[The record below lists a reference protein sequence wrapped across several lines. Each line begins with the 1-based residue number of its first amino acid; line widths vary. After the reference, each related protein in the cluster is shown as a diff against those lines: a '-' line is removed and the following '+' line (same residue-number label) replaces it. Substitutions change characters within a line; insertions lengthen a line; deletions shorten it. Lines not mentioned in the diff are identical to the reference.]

1 MALSDHKITDAA
13 IAEKGVV
20 AAPDQLSGSA
30 RTNKMLFDRLIREA
44 VKADYNG
51 LIDALMAA
59 TGAGEIGAAV
69 DGLSGATI
77 QAILNSV
84 KTELDSKISSA
95 VTEAALTLKSD
106 KAVTN
111 KHIKSVELDEATG
124 TFTFT
129 RENGTKIVID
139 TALEK
144 VAVNFTYDEDSQ
156 SLLLTLAD
164 GSTETV
170 SLAAFVT
177 TTEFDDSSTIE
188 WSVSGSKVKAAVK
201 DGSITDTMLSSALK
215 AMLLG
220 YVNRAA
226 TSATNAASSERNAAS
241 SAATANSAKY
251 SAESAAKDAARSQS
265 AVKWSENNA
274 KLSETKASTYASSAA
289 ESIKHAPR
297 INTDGKWELW
307 SAMKNAYVATEYTAI
322 GTNGTTPTIGANG
335 NWYLGETDTGLPSR
349 GEQGPGAEVYYID
362 LEGSYPNYTCPVE
375 MAGIKAA
382 YEAGKVLEC
391 RCAMGVYTATLPLF
405 VPMPSANTWIFSGSG
420 ALTAMNFPAQSL
432 TIAIVNG
439 AVQASN
445 TRLVTKDD
453 IASPSQLGVV
463 KPAAKKTD
471 AMTRSIGV
479 DDSGRLYT
487 EPAAWYVNITG
498 TLDEPIGDKTPAEIY
513 QAYTEGYAVYVVV
526 QMTNLYSG
534 MPFTL
539 PLVAIVPAS
548 GSYLVCFSTLAE
560 PHRDEAGIIEITV
573 TWNQRWYLFT
583 SKIASTDDIP
593 TTLKNPHA
601 LTITCGSN
609 SVNYDGSEAKTI
621 DIPAGVGDDTPD
633 YVLTAADALAKK
645 VVNHIGADNIVFA
658 VMADAHLGY
667 YTDTGNAAG
676 KQAGQALKRLN
687 ERCALDFVA
696 HVGDYTTGAYN
707 TTVESAMRDMA
718 DYQLLIGSKFPGR
731 QAWCVG
737 NHDDAPYQAT
747 ANRMSQTQVYAAIS
761 RKNLASNGYVPGN
774 TAYGYMDF
782 PALRL
787 RLIYL
792 DTHDRRSWGSAQVG
806 AGANCD
812 FLNVE
817 NISAAQLQWL
827 ADHALDFSGVDDPSK
842 WSILVF
848 SHAVLSTSGT
858 YTDPSGTAHPCNTAN
873 AATLLKAYATK
884 KSGSITHGGVTVN
897 YNFTTVTPAGIIG
910 CIHGHEHRYAN
921 EIVGGAFLS
930 ICCPNI
936 LNGRERVSAD
946 GNTYTKTAGTANGT
960 SFCVFSVN
968 RADKKIYVDHYGPG
982 IDREFNYTVIDPS
995 APSYTNLLPSA
1006 TDADGSI
1013 YNGVGW
1019 EKGYRLGSDGAPSAQ
1034 NDSYLTGF
1042 IPVKFGDVV
1051 HLKNVKW
1058 QNGVTTGLNSGN
1070 QRVSFYSADKVHLG
1084 QSNAVGLGGMLSG
1097 VKDDN
1102 NIWTQFTVRS
1112 WSGVD
1117 VGSAA
1122 YFRLN
1127 CAEISGDSII
1137 TVNEEIT

>member
-44 VKADYNG
+44 VKADHNG

-215 AMLLG
+215 TMLLG

-241 SAATANSAKY
+241 YAATANGAKY
-251 SAESAAKDAARSQS
+251 SAESAATDAARSRS
-265 AVKWSENNA
+265 AARQSENNA
-274 KLSETKASTYASSAA
+274 RSSETKASTYASSAA

-307 SAMKNAYVATEYTAI
+307 SATKNAYVATEYTAI
-322 GTNGTTPTIGANG
+322 GKDGAAGTDGITPTIGANG
-335 NWYLGETDTGLPSR
+335 NWYIGDDDTGKPSR

-362 LEGSYPNYTCPVE
+362 LEGSYPNYICPVA
-375 MAGIKAA
+375 MADIKAA
-382 YEAGKVLEC
+382 YEAGNVLTC
-391 RCAMGVYTATLPLF
+391 RCARGQYTATLPLF

-420 ALTAMNFPAQSL
+420 ALAAMNFPAQSL

-445 TRLVTKDD
+445 T
-453 IASPSQLGVV
+453 QL
-463 KPAAKKTD
+463 A
-471 AMTRSIGV
+471 
-479 DDSGRLYT
+479 T
-487 EPAAWYVNITG
+487 E
-498 TLDEPIGDKTPAEIY
+498 
-513 QAYTEGYAVYVVV
+513 
-526 QMTNLYSG
+526 
-534 MPFTL
+534 
-539 PLVAIVPAS
+539 
-548 GSYLVCFSTLAE
+548 
-560 PHRDEAGIIEITV
+560 
-573 TWNQRWYLFT
+573 
-583 SKIASTDDIP
+583 DDIP
-593 TTLKNPHA
+593 DIPSALPNPNA
-601 LTITCGSN
+601 LTITIGSN

-621 DIPAGVGDDTPD
+621 DIPAGVSDDTPD

-645 VVNHIGADNIVFA
+645 VVNHIGADNVVFA

-761 RKNLASNGYVPGN
+761 RKNLASNGYVPGDA
-774 TAYGYMDF
+774 AYGYMDF
-782 PALRL
+782 PGLRL

-806 AGANCD
+806 AGENCA

-827 ADHALDFSGVDDPSK
+827 ADHALNFSGVDDPSK

-858 YTDPSGTAHPCNTAN
+858 YTDPGGTVHPCNTAN

-897 YNFTTVTPAGIIG
+897 YNFTAVTPAGIIG

-921 EIVGGAFLS
+921 ETVGGAFLS

-936 LNGRERVSAD
+936 MNGRERVSAD

-960 SFCVFSVN
+960 SFCVFSIN
-968 RADKKIYVDHYGPG
+968 RADKKIYVDNYGPG
-982 IDREFNYTVIDPS
+982 VDRVFDYTVIDPS

-1006 TDADGSI
+1006 IDTDGSI

-1019 EKGYRLGSDGAPSAQ
+1019 EKGYRLGSDGAPSGQ

-1070 QRVSFYSADKVHLG
+1070 QRISFYSADKAHLA
-1084 QSNAVGLGGMLSG
+1084 QTNAIGLGGTLSG
-1097 VKDDN
+1097 VKDEN
-1102 NIWTQFTVRS
+1102 GIWTQFTVKN

-1117 VGSAA
+1117 LGNAA

>member
-44 VKADYNG
+44 VKAHYNG

-188 WSVSGSKVKAAVK
+188 WSVSGRKVKAAVK

-215 AMLLG
+215 TMLLG

-241 SAATANSAKY
+241 YAATANGAKY
-251 SAESAAKDAARSQS
+251 SAESAATDAARSRS
-265 AVKWSENNA
+265 AARQSENNA
-274 KLSETKASTYASSAA
+274 RSSETKASTYASSAA

-307 SAMKNAYVATEYTAI
+307 SATKNAYVATEYTAI
-322 GTNGTTPTIGANG
+322 GKDGAAGTDGITPTIGANG

-362 LEGSYPNYTCPVE
+362 LEGDYPDYTCSVA
-375 MAGIKAA
+375 MADIKAA
-382 YEAGKVLEC
+382 YEAGNVLTC
-391 RCAMGVYTATLPLF
+391 RCALGMYTATLPLF

-420 ALTAMNFPAQSL
+420 ALPTMDFDAQSL
-432 TIAIVNG
+432 TVAIVNG
-439 AVQASN
+439 DVQASN
-445 TRLVTKDD
+445 TRLATK
-453 IASPSQLGVV
+453 G
-463 KPAAKKTD
+463 
-471 AMTRSIGV
+471 
-479 DDSGRLYT
+479 
-487 EPAAWYVNITG
+487 
-498 TLDEPIGDKTPAEIY
+498 
-513 QAYTEGYAVYVVV
+513 
-526 QMTNLYSG
+526 
-534 MPFTL
+534 
-539 PLVAIVPAS
+539 
-548 GSYLVCFSTLAE
+548 
-560 PHRDEAGIIEITV
+560 
-573 TWNQRWYLFT
+573 
-583 SKIASTDDIP
+583 DIP
-593 TTLKNPHA
+593 FIPRALPNPYA
-601 LTITCGSN
+601 LTITSGSN
-609 SVNYDGSEAKTI
+609 SVTYDGSEAETI
-621 DIPAGVGDDTPD
+621 DIPAGVSDDTPD

-645 VVNHIGADNIVFA
+645 VVNHIGADNVVFA

-761 RKNLASNGYVPGN
+761 RKNLASNGYVPGDA
-774 TAYGYMDF
+774 AYGYMDF
-782 PALRL
+782 PGLRL

-806 AGANCD
+806 AGENCT

-827 ADHALDFSGVDDPSK
+827 ADHALNFSGVDDPSK
-842 WSILVF
+842 WSFLIF
-848 SHAVLSTSGT
+848 SHAVLGTSGT
-858 YTDPSGTAHPCNTAN
+858 YTDPSGTVHPCNTAN

-897 YNFTTVTPAGIIG
+897 YNFTAVTPAGIIG

-936 LNGRERVSAD
+936 MNGRERVSAD

-960 SFCVFSVN
+960 SFCVFSIN

-982 IDREFNYTVIDPS
+982 VDRVFDYTVIDPS

-1006 TDADGSI
+1006 IDTDGSV

-1019 EKGYRLGSDGAPSAQ
+1019 EKGYRLGSDGAPSGQ

-1042 IPVKFGDVV
+1042 IPVKMGDVV

-1058 QNGVTTGLNSGN
+1058 QNGVTTGLSSSN
-1070 QRVSFYSADKVHLG
+1070 QRVSFYDANKAHLG
-1084 QSNAVGLGGMLSG
+1084 QTNAVGLGGTLLG

-1112 WSGVD
+1112 FSGVTLD
-1117 VGSAA
+1117 NAA

>member
-44 VKADYNG
+44 VKAHYNG

-188 WSVSGSKVKAAVK
+188 WSVSGRKVKAAVK

-215 AMLLG
+215 TMLLG

-241 SAATANSAKY
+241 YAATANGAKY
-251 SAESAAKDAARSQS
+251 SAESAATDAARSRS
-265 AVKWSENNA
+265 AARQSENNA
-274 KLSETKASTYASSAA
+274 RSSETKASTYASSAA

-307 SAMKNAYVATEYTAI
+307 SATKNAYVATEYTAI
-322 GTNGTTPTIGANG
+322 GKDGAAGTDGITPTIGANG

-362 LEGSYPNYTCPVE
+362 LEGSYPDYTCSVA
-375 MAGIKAA
+375 MADIKAA

-391 RCAMGVYTATLPLF
+391 RCALGVYTATLPLF

-420 ALTAMNFPAQSL
+420 ALPAMDFDAQSL
-432 TIAIVNG
+432 TVAIVNG

-445 TRLVTKDD
+445 TRLATK
-453 IASPSQLGVV
+453 G
-463 KPAAKKTD
+463 
-471 AMTRSIGV
+471 
-479 DDSGRLYT
+479 
-487 EPAAWYVNITG
+487 
-498 TLDEPIGDKTPAEIY
+498 
-513 QAYTEGYAVYVVV
+513 
-526 QMTNLYSG
+526 
-534 MPFTL
+534 
-539 PLVAIVPAS
+539 
-548 GSYLVCFSTLAE
+548 
-560 PHRDEAGIIEITV
+560 
-573 TWNQRWYLFT
+573 
-583 SKIASTDDIP
+583 DIP
-593 TTLKNPHA
+593 FIPGALPNPYA
-601 LTITCGSN
+601 LTITSGSN
-609 SVNYDGSEAKTI
+609 SVTYDGSEAETI
-621 DIPAGVGDDTPD
+621 DIPAGVSDDTPD

-645 VVNHIGADNIVFA
+645 VVNHIGADNVVFA

-718 DYQLLIGSKFPGR
+718 DYQLLIGSKFSAR

-761 RKNLASNGYVPGN
+761 RKNLASNGYVPGDA
-774 TAYGYMDF
+774 AYGYMDF
-782 PALRL
+782 PGMRL

-806 AGANCD
+806 AGENCA

-827 ADHALDFSGVDDPSK
+827 ADHALNFSGVDDPSK
-842 WSILVF
+842 WSILVL
-848 SHAVLSTSGT
+848 SHAVLGTSGT
-858 YTDPSGTAHPCNTAN
+858 YTDPSGTVHPCNTAN

-884 KSGSITHGGVTVN
+884 KSGSITHGGVAVN
-897 YNFTTVTPAGIIG
+897 YNFTAVTPAGIIG

-936 LNGRERVSAD
+936 MNGRERVSAD

-960 SFCVFSVN
+960 SFCVFSIN

-982 IDREFNYTVIDPS
+982 IDRVFDYTVIDPS

-1006 TDADGSI
+1006 TDTDGSV

-1019 EKGYRLGSDGAPSAQ
+1019 KEGYRLSSDGAPVGQ
-1034 NDSYLTGF
+1034 NGSYLTGF
-1042 IPVKFGDVV
+1042 IPVKIGDVV

-1070 QRVSFYSADKVHLG
+1070 QRVSFYSADKAHLA
-1084 QSNAVGLGGMLSG
+1084 QTNAIGLGGTLSG
-1097 VKDDN
+1097 VKDEN
-1102 NIWTQFTVRS
+1102 GIWTQFTVKN

-1117 VGSAA
+1117 LGNAA

-1137 TVNEEIT
+1137 TANEEIT

>member
-1 MALSDHKITDAA
+1 MQITQSIDLNLSIDGIPPQLHMPQGDGGRIISASLWDGATIYPPPDGTMCMLRFRKPDGTGGLYDTAEDGTKINLANNVATIPVALQVLAVGGPVRCQVELYAPAAEGELLSANRLATFAFVLFVAPSVYPDAEIISGDYINIVSEA
-13 IAEKGVV
+13 LK
-20 AAPDQLSGSA
+20 AALD
-30 RTNKMLFDRLIREA
+30 E
-44 VKADYNG
+44 V
-51 LIDALMAA
+51 
-59 TGAGEIGAAV
+59 V
-69 DGLSGATI
+69 DGLNEH
-77 QAILNSV
+77 Q
-84 KTELDSKISSA
+84 
-95 VTEAALTLKSD
+95 
-106 KAVTN
+106 
-111 KHIKSVELDEATG
+111 
-124 TFTFT
+124 
-129 RENGTKIVID
+129 
-139 TALEK
+139 
-144 VAVNFTYDEDSQ
+144 
-156 SLLLTLAD
+156 
-164 GSTETV
+164 
-170 SLAAFVT
+170 
-177 TTEFDDSSTIE
+177 
-188 WSVSGSKVKAAVK
+188 
-201 DGSITDTMLSSALK
+201 
-215 AMLLG
+215 
-220 YVNRAA
+220 
-226 TSATNAASSERNAAS
+226 
-241 SAATANSAKY
+241 
-251 SAESAAKDAARSQS
+251 
-265 AVKWSENNA
+265 
-274 KLSETKASTYASSAA
+274 
-289 ESIKHAPR
+289 PR
-297 INTDGKWELW
+297 INADGKWELW
-307 SAMKNAYVATEYTAI
+307 DVTQGAYVATEYTAI
-322 GTNGTTPTIGANG
+322 GKDGVRGRGWYQHNVGTSLVQAVVWDGSLIAPKWGKGDWLYNPDNGNVGLCTSRTDNADGSGRADINYKGTLKGTDGITPTIGANG

-362 LEGSYPNYTCPVE
+362 LEGDYPDYTCSVA
-375 MAGIKAA
+375 MADIKAA
-382 YEAGKVLEC
+382 YEAGNVLTC
-391 RCAMGVYTATLPLF
+391 RCALGMYTATLPLF
-405 VPMPSANTWIFSGSG
+405 GPMPSANTWIFSGSG
-420 ALTAMNFPAQSL
+420 ALPTMDFDAQSL
-432 TIAIVNG
+432 TVAIVNG
-439 AVQASN
+439 DVQASN
-445 TRLVTKDD
+445 TRLATK
-453 IASPSQLGVV
+453 G
-463 KPAAKKTD
+463 
-471 AMTRSIGV
+471 
-479 DDSGRLYT
+479 
-487 EPAAWYVNITG
+487 
-498 TLDEPIGDKTPAEIY
+498 
-513 QAYTEGYAVYVVV
+513 
-526 QMTNLYSG
+526 
-534 MPFTL
+534 
-539 PLVAIVPAS
+539 
-548 GSYLVCFSTLAE
+548 
-560 PHRDEAGIIEITV
+560 
-573 TWNQRWYLFT
+573 
-583 SKIASTDDIP
+583 DIP
-593 TTLKNPHA
+593 FIPRALPNPYA
-601 LTITCGSN
+601 LTITSGSN
-609 SVNYDGSEAKTI
+609 SVTYDGSEAETI
-621 DIPAGVGDDTPD
+621 DIPAGVSDDTPD

-645 VVNHIGADNIVFA
+645 VVNHIGADNVVFA

-761 RKNLASNGYVPGN
+761 RKNLASNGYVPGDA
-774 TAYGYMDF
+774 AYGYMDF
-782 PALRL
+782 PGLRL

-806 AGANCD
+806 AGENCA

-827 ADHALDFSGVDDPSK
+827 ADHALNFSGVDDPSK
-842 WSILVF
+842 WSILIF
-848 SHAVLSTSGT
+848 SHAVLGTSGT
-858 YTDPSGTAHPCNTAN
+858 YTDPSGTVHPCNTAN

-897 YNFTTVTPAGIIG
+897 YNFTAVTPAGIIG

-936 LNGRERVSAD
+936 MNGRERVSAD

-960 SFCVFSVN
+960 SFCVFSIN

-982 IDREFNYTVIDPS
+982 VDRVFDYTVIDPS

-1006 TDADGSI
+1006 TDTDGSI

-1019 EKGYRLGSDGAPSAQ
+1019 EKGYRLGSDGAPSGQ

-1070 QRVSFYSADKVHLG
+1070 QRVSFYDANKVHLA
-1084 QSNAVGLGGMLSG
+1084 QTNAIGLGGTLSG

-1102 NIWTQFTVRS
+1102 NIWTQFTVKN

-1117 VGSAA
+1117 LGNAA

>member
-1 MALSDHKITDAA
+1 MQITQSIDLNLSIDGIPPQLHMPQGDGGRIISASLWDGATIYSPPDGTLCMLRFRKPDGTGGLYDTAEDGTKINLANNVATIPVALQVLAVGGPVRCQVELYAPAAEGELLSANRLATFAFVLFVAPSVYPDAEIISGDYINIVSEA
-13 IAEKGVV
+13 LK
-20 AAPDQLSGSA
+20 AALD
-30 RTNKMLFDRLIREA
+30 E
-44 VKADYNG
+44 V
-51 LIDALMAA
+51 
-59 TGAGEIGAAV
+59 V
-69 DGLSGATI
+69 DGLNEH
-77 QAILNSV
+77 Q
-84 KTELDSKISSA
+84 
-95 VTEAALTLKSD
+95 
-106 KAVTN
+106 
-111 KHIKSVELDEATG
+111 
-124 TFTFT
+124 
-129 RENGTKIVID
+129 
-139 TALEK
+139 
-144 VAVNFTYDEDSQ
+144 
-156 SLLLTLAD
+156 
-164 GSTETV
+164 
-170 SLAAFVT
+170 
-177 TTEFDDSSTIE
+177 
-188 WSVSGSKVKAAVK
+188 
-201 DGSITDTMLSSALK
+201 
-215 AMLLG
+215 
-220 YVNRAA
+220 
-226 TSATNAASSERNAAS
+226 
-241 SAATANSAKY
+241 
-251 SAESAAKDAARSQS
+251 
-265 AVKWSENNA
+265 
-274 KLSETKASTYASSAA
+274 
-289 ESIKHAPR
+289 PR
-297 INTDGKWELW
+297 INADGKWELW
-307 SAMKNAYVATEYTAI
+307 DATKNAYVATEYTAI
-322 GTNGTTPTIGANG
+322 GEDGVRGRGWYQYGVKASNPQAFAWTGSPAAPKWGEGDWLYNPENGNVGLCTSRTDNADGSGHAYITYTGTLKGTDGITPTIGANG
-335 NWYLGETDTGLPSR
+335 NWFLGETDTGLPSR
-349 GEQGPGAEVYYID
+349 GEQGPGAEVFYID
-362 LEGSYPNYTCPVE
+362 LEGSYPDYICPVA
-375 MAGIKAA
+375 MADIKAA

-391 RCAMGVYTATLPLF
+391 RCALGVYTATLPLF

-420 ALTAMNFPAQSL
+420 ALPAMDFDAQSL
-432 TIAIVNG
+432 TVAIVNG

-445 TRLVTKDD
+445 TWLTSTDD
-453 IASPSQLGVV
+453 IASPTQPGVV
-463 KPAAKKTD
+463 QPVAKTD
-471 AMTRSIGV
+471 AMTRDVGV
-479 DDSGRLYT
+479 SATGTLYT
-487 EPAAWYVNITG
+487 EPATWYVNITG
-498 TLDEPIGDKTPAEIY
+498 KLDAPTGDKTPAEIY
-513 QAYTEGYAVYVVV
+513 QAYTDGYAVYAVV
-526 QMTNLYSG
+526 QMQNVSNG

-560 PHRDEAGIIEITV
+560 PHLGVAGILEITV
-573 TWNQRWYLFT
+573 TWNTRWYLFMST
-583 SKIASTDDIP
+583 IANVDDIP
-593 TTLKNPHA
+593 TALPNPNA
-601 LTITCGSN
+601 LTITSGSN
-609 SVNYDGSEAKTI
+609 SVYYDGSEAKTI
-621 DIPAGVGDDTPD
+621 NIPAGVGDDTPD
-633 YVLTAADALAKK
+633 YVLTASDALAKK

-718 DYQLLIGSKFPGR
+718 DYQLLIGSKVPGR

-761 RKNLASNGYVPGN
+761 RKNLASNGYVPDN
-774 TAYGYMDF
+774 AAYGYMDF

-806 AGANCD
+806 AGENCT

-827 ADHALDFSGVDDPSK
+827 ADHALNFSGVDDPSK

-848 SHAVLSTSGT
+848 SHAVLNTSGT
-858 YTDPSGTAHPCNTAN
+858 YTDPGGTVHPCNTAN

-897 YNFTTVTPAGIIG
+897 YNFTAVTPAGIIG

-921 EIVGGAFLS
+921 ETVGGAFLS
-930 ICCPNI
+930 ICCPNV

-960 SFCVFSVN
+960 SFCVFSIN

-982 IDREFNYTVIDPS
+982 VDRVFDYTVIDPS

-1006 TDADGSI
+1006 IDTDGSV

-1019 EKGYRLGSDGAPSAQ
+1019 EKGYRLGSDGAPSGQ

-1042 IPVKFGDVV
+1042 IPVKMGDVV

-1058 QNGVTTGLNSGN
+1058 QNGVTTGLSSSN
-1070 QRVSFYSADKVHLG
+1070 QRVSFYDANKAHLG
-1084 QSNAVGLGGMLSG
+1084 QTNAVGLGGTLLG

>member
-1 MALSDHKITDAA
+1 MIRTIPLKIQNEYITGD
-13 IAEKGVV
+13 KG
-20 AAPDQLSGSA
+20 
-30 RTNKMLFDRLIREA
+30 M
-44 VKADYNG
+44 
-51 LIDALMAA
+51 
-59 TGAGEIGAAV
+59 IGAAGSHNDV
-69 DGLSGATI
+69 ILRMEFSGMWDGLTKMVQFRDALGEATI
-77 QAILNSV
+77 EVVLTADMLEADDTSV
-84 KTELDSKISSA
+84 YIVLVPNGAKKYAGEMTLCIKGAAVSAQKETRATLAVYGRFTVAESKWSADAETETDVPASNMEQLQGQIDNVLATIVDARKA
-95 VTEAALTLKSD
+95 AAEAAKSA
-106 KAVTN
+106 KGA
-111 KHIKSVELDEATG
+111 
-124 TFTFT
+124 
-129 RENGTKIVID
+129 
-139 TALEK
+139 AL
-144 VAVNFTYDEDSQ
+144 SQ
-156 SLLLTLAD
+156 SRAQTSEQYAGEYAQGAAD
-164 GSTETV
+164 
-170 SLAAFVT
+170 
-177 TTEFDDSSTIE
+177 
-188 WSVSGSKVKAAVK
+188 
-201 DGSITDTMLSSALK
+201 
-215 AMLLG
+215 
-220 YVNRAA
+220 
-226 TSATNAASSERNAAS
+226 SATAA
-241 SAATANSAKY
+241 ANSA
-251 SAESAAKDAARSQS
+251 ARALDSAA
-265 AVKWSENNA
+265 
-274 KLSETKASTYASSAA
+274 SAA

-297 INTDGKWELW
+297 INSYGKWELW
-307 SAMKNAYVATEYTAI
+307 DATKNAYVATEYTAI
-322 GTNGTTPTIGANG
+322 GEDGVRGRGWYQHNVGTLLVQAVVWDGSIIAPKWGKGDWLYNPENGNVGLCTNRTDNADGSGRADINYKGTLKGTDGVTPHIGANG
-335 NWYLGETDTGLPSR
+335 NWYLGETDTGVPSR

-362 LEGSYPNYTCPVE
+362 LEGSYPNYTCQVE
-375 MAGIKAA
+375 MADIKAA

-391 RCAMGVYTATLPLF
+391 RCAMGPYTATLPLF

-420 ALTAMNFPAQSL
+420 ALTTMDFAAQSL
-432 TIAIVNG
+432 TIAVTSDG
-439 AVQASN
+439 VLASN
-445 TRLVTKDD
+445 T
-453 IASPSQLGVV
+453 
-463 KPAAKKTD
+463 
-471 AMTRSIGV
+471 M
-479 DDSGRLYT
+479 
-487 EPAAWYVNITG
+487 
-498 TLDEPIGDKTPAEIY
+498 
-513 QAYTEGYAVYVVV
+513 
-526 QMTNLYSG
+526 
-534 MPFTL
+534 
-539 PLVAIVPAS
+539 
-548 GSYLVCFSTLAE
+548 LA
-560 PHRDEAGIIEITV
+560 RMG
-573 TWNQRWYLFT
+573 
-583 SKIASTDDIP
+583 DIP
-593 TTLKNPHA
+593 DALPNPA
-601 LTITCGSN
+601 MLTITSGSN
-609 SVNYDGSEAKTI
+609 SVTYDGSEAETI
-621 DIPAGVGDDTPD
+621 DIPAGVSDDTPD

-645 VVNHIGADNIVFA
+645 VVNHIGADNVVFA

-718 DYQLLIGSKFPGR
+718 DYQLLIGSKFSAR

-761 RKNLASNGYVPGN
+761 RKNLASNGYVPGDA
-774 TAYGYMDF
+774 AYGYMDF
-782 PALRL
+782 PGMRL

-806 AGANCD
+806 AGENCA

-827 ADHALDFSGVDDPSK
+827 ADHALNFSGVDDPSK
-842 WSILVF
+842 WSILIF
-848 SHAVLSTSGT
+848 SHAVLGTSGT
-858 YTDPSGTAHPCNTAN
+858 YTDPSGTVHPCNTAN

-897 YNFTTVTPAGIIG
+897 YNFTAVTPAGIIG

-936 LNGRERVSAD
+936 MNGRERVSAD

-960 SFCVFSVN
+960 SFCVFSIN

-982 IDREFNYTVIDPS
+982 VDRVFDYTVIDPS

-1006 TDADGSI
+1006 TDTDGSI

-1084 QSNAVGLGGMLSG
+1084 QSNAIGLGGMLAG

-1102 NIWTQFTVRS
+1102 NIWTQFTAKNSSDLTLDNV
-1112 WSGVD
+1112 
-1117 VGSAA
+1117 A
-1122 YFRLN
+1122 YFRLC
-1127 CAEISGDSII
+1127 CAGISGDSII

>member
-1 MALSDHKITDAA
+1 MSQITIGGTTLNFKDSAFTGDQWEQVASWVLNGGAEGIDANA
-13 IAEKGVV
+13 QIATEK
-20 AAPDQLSGSA
+20 AAAASASAASA
-30 RTNKMLFDRLIREA
+30 RNS
-44 VKADYNG
+44 
-51 LIDALMAA
+51 A
-59 TGAGEIGAAV
+59 TSAGESASAAARSAARAE
-69 DGLSGATI
+69 GY
-77 QAILNSV
+77 NS
-84 KTELDSKISSA
+84 EAQSSA
-95 VTEAALTLKSD
+95 K
-106 KAVTN
+106 
-111 KHIKSVELDEATG
+111 
-124 TFTFT
+124 
-129 RENGTKIVID
+129 
-139 TALEK
+139 
-144 VAVNFTYDEDSQ
+144 
-156 SLLLTLAD
+156 
-164 GSTETV
+164 
-170 SLAAFVT
+170 
-177 TTEFDDSSTIE
+177 
-188 WSVSGSKVKAAVK
+188 
-201 DGSITDTMLSSALK
+201 
-215 AMLLG
+215 
-220 YVNRAA
+220 RAA
-226 TSATNAASSERNAAS
+226 TSATNAASSERNATS
-241 SAATANSAKY
+241 YAATANSARY
-251 SAESAAKDAARSQS
+251 SAESAATEAASSQS
-265 AVKWSENNA
+265 AAKQSENNA
-274 KLSETKASTYASSAA
+274 KTYESDARSSANNARVSETKASTYASSAA

-297 INTDGKWELW
+297 INADGKWELW
-307 SAMKNAYVATEYTAI
+307 DATKNAYVPTEHTAIGKDGTRGRGWYQHNVGTLLVQAVVWDGAIIAPKWGKGDWLYNPDNGNVGLCTSRTDNADGSGSANITYKGTLKGTDGTTPHI
-322 GTNGTTPTIGANG
+322 GTNG
-335 NWYLGETDTGLPSR
+335 NWYIGDTDTGLPSR
-349 GEQGPGAEVYYID
+349 GEQGPGAEVFYID
-362 LEGSYPNYTCPVE
+362 LEGDYPDYTCPVE

-391 RCAMGVYTATLPLF
+391 RCTMGKFTAMLPLF
-405 VPMPSANTWIFSGSG
+405 IPMPSANTWIFSGSG
-420 ALTAMNFPAQSL
+420 ALNTPPLNFAAQSL
-432 TIAIVNG
+432 TIAVTSDG
-439 AVQASN
+439 VRASN
-445 TRLVTKDD
+445 TRM
-453 IASPSQLGVV
+453 ARMG
-463 KPAAKKTD
+463 
-471 AMTRSIGV
+471 
-479 DDSGRLYT
+479 
-487 EPAAWYVNITG
+487 
-498 TLDEPIGDKTPAEIY
+498 
-513 QAYTEGYAVYVVV
+513 
-526 QMTNLYSG
+526 
-534 MPFTL
+534 
-539 PLVAIVPAS
+539 
-548 GSYLVCFSTLAE
+548 
-560 PHRDEAGIIEITV
+560 
-573 TWNQRWYLFT
+573 
-583 SKIASTDDIP
+583 DIP
-593 TTLKNPHA
+593 DALPNPA
-601 LTITCGSN
+601 MLTITIGSN
-609 SVNYDGSEAKTI
+609 SVTYDGIEEKTI

-761 RKNLASNGYVPGN
+761 RKNLASNGYVPDN
-774 TAYGYMDF
+774 AAYGYMDF

-806 AGANCD
+806 AGENCA

-827 ADHALDFSGVDDPSK
+827 ADHALNFSGVNDPSK
-842 WSILVF
+842 WSILVL
-848 SHAVLSTSGT
+848 SHAVLGTSGT
-858 YTDPSGTAHPCNTAN
+858 YTDPSGTVHPCNTAN

-897 YNFTTVTPAGIIG
+897 YNFTTITPAGIIG

-921 EIVGGAFLS
+921 ETVGGAFLS
-930 ICCPNI
+930 ICCPNV

>member
-1 MALSDHKITDAA
+1 MQITQSIDLNLSIDGIPPQLHMPQGDGGRIISASLWDGATIYSPPDGTLCMLRFRKPDGTGGLYDTAEDGTKINLANNVATIPVALQVLAVGGPVRCQVELYAPAAEGELLSANRLATFAFVLFVAPSVYPDAEIISGDYINIVSEA
-13 IAEKGVV
+13 LK
-20 AAPDQLSGSA
+20 AALD
-30 RTNKMLFDRLIREA
+30 E
-44 VKADYNG
+44 V
-51 LIDALMAA
+51 
-59 TGAGEIGAAV
+59 V
-69 DGLSGATI
+69 DGLNEH
-77 QAILNSV
+77 Q
-84 KTELDSKISSA
+84 
-95 VTEAALTLKSD
+95 
-106 KAVTN
+106 
-111 KHIKSVELDEATG
+111 
-124 TFTFT
+124 
-129 RENGTKIVID
+129 
-139 TALEK
+139 
-144 VAVNFTYDEDSQ
+144 
-156 SLLLTLAD
+156 
-164 GSTETV
+164 
-170 SLAAFVT
+170 
-177 TTEFDDSSTIE
+177 
-188 WSVSGSKVKAAVK
+188 
-201 DGSITDTMLSSALK
+201 
-215 AMLLG
+215 
-220 YVNRAA
+220 
-226 TSATNAASSERNAAS
+226 
-241 SAATANSAKY
+241 
-251 SAESAAKDAARSQS
+251 
-265 AVKWSENNA
+265 
-274 KLSETKASTYASSAA
+274 
-289 ESIKHAPR
+289 PR
-297 INTDGKWELW
+297 INADGKWELW
-307 SAMKNAYVATEYTAI
+307 DATKNAYVATEYTAI
-322 GTNGTTPTIGANG
+322 GEDGVRGRGWYQYGVKASNPQAFAWTGSPAAPKWGEGDWLYNPENGNVGLCTSRTDNADGSGHADITYTGTLKGTDGITPTIGANG
-335 NWYLGETDTGLPSR
+335 NWFLGETDTGLPSR
-349 GEQGPGAEVYYID
+349 GEQGPGAEVFYID
-362 LEGSYPNYTCPVE
+362 LEGSYPDYICPVA
-375 MAGIKAA
+375 MADIKAA
-382 YEAGKVLEC
+382 YEAGNVLTC
-391 RCAMGVYTATLPLF
+391 RCTMGKFTATLPLF

-420 ALTAMNFPAQSL
+420 ALAAMDFAAQSL
-432 TIAIVNG
+432 TIAVTG
-439 AVQASN
+439 DVVLASN
-445 TRLVTKDD
+445 TRL
-453 IASPSQLGVV
+453 ASM
-463 KPAAKKTD
+463 A
-471 AMTRSIGV
+471 
-479 DDSGRLYT
+479 
-487 EPAAWYVNITG
+487 
-498 TLDEPIGDKTPAEIY
+498 
-513 QAYTEGYAVYVVV
+513 
-526 QMTNLYSG
+526 
-534 MPFTL
+534 
-539 PLVAIVPAS
+539 
-548 GSYLVCFSTLAE
+548 
-560 PHRDEAGIIEITV
+560 
-573 TWNQRWYLFT
+573 
-583 SKIASTDDIP
+583 DIP
-593 TTLKNPHA
+593 PIPEKLPNPYA
-601 LTITCGSN
+601 LVITIGSDI
-609 SVNYDGSEAKTI
+609 VTYDGSDAKNI
-621 DIPAGVGDDTPD
+621 DIPAGIGDDTPD

-645 VVNHIGADNIVFA
+645 VVNHIGADNILFA
-658 VMADAHLGY
+658 VMSDAHLGY
-667 YTDTGNAAG
+667 YTDTENAAG

-687 ERCALDFVA
+687 EWCALDFVA
-696 HVGDYTTGAYN
+696 HLGDYTTGAYN

-718 DYQLLIGSKFPGR
+718 NYQLLIGSKFPGR

-960 SFCVFSVN
+960 SFCVFSIN

-982 IDREFNYTVIDPS
+982 IDREFDYTVIDPS

-1006 TDADGSI
+1006 IDTDGSV

-1019 EKGYRLGSDGAPSAQ
+1019 EKGYRLGSDGAPTAQ

-1058 QNGVTTGLNSGN
+1058 QNGVDTGLNSGN

>member
-1 MALSDHKITDAA
+1 MKKLYEESSVRDIADA
-13 IAEKGVV
+13 
-20 AAPDQLSGSA
+20 
-30 RTNKMLFDRLIREA
+30 IRE
-44 VKADYNG
+44 KNG
-51 LIDALMAA
+51 GTEKYKVAQMAA
-59 TGAGEIGAAV
+59 AV
-69 DGLSGATI
+69 RGIASG
-77 QAILNSV
+77 
-84 KTELDSKISSA
+84 
-95 VTEAALTLKSD
+95 
-106 KAVTN
+106 
-111 KHIKSVELDEATG
+111 
-124 TFTFT
+124 
-129 RENGTKIVID
+129 
-139 TALEK
+139 
-144 VAVNFTYDEDSQ
+144 
-156 SLLLTLAD
+156 
-164 GSTETV
+164 
-170 SLAAFVT
+170 
-177 TTEFDDSSTIE
+177 
-188 WSVSGSKVKAAVK
+188 
-201 DGSITDTMLSSALK
+201 
-215 AMLLG
+215 
-220 YVNRAA
+220 
-226 TSATNAASSERNAAS
+226 
-241 SAATANSAKY
+241 
-251 SAESAAKDAARSQS
+251 
-265 AVKWSENNA
+265 
-274 KLSETKASTYASSAA
+274 
-289 ESIKHAPR
+289 
-297 INTDGKWELW
+297 
-307 SAMKNAYVATEYTAI
+307 
-322 GTNGTTPTIGANG
+322 
-335 NWYLGETDTGLPSR
+335 
-349 GEQGPGAEVYYID
+349 GAEVFYID
-362 LEGSYPNYTCPVE
+362 LAGSYPDYTCPVA
-375 MAGIKAA
+375 MADINAA

-391 RCAMGVYTATLPLF
+391 RCAMGPYTATLPLF
-405 VPMPSANTWIFSGSG
+405 IPMPSADTWIFSGSG

-439 AVQASN
+439 TVQASN
-445 TRLVTKDD
+445 TQLATKVD
-453 IASPSQLGVV
+453 I
-463 KPAAKKTD
+463 PAA
-471 AMTRSIGV
+471 
-479 DDSGRLYT
+479 LPN
-487 EPAAWYVNITG
+487 PA
-498 TLDEPIGDKTPAEIY
+498 
-513 QAYTEGYAVYVVV
+513 
-526 QMTNLYSG
+526 
-534 MPFTL
+534 
-539 PLVAIVPAS
+539 
-548 GSYLVCFSTLAE
+548 
-560 PHRDEAGIIEITV
+560 
-573 TWNQRWYLFT
+573 
-583 SKIASTDDIP
+583 
-593 TTLKNPHA
+593 A
-601 LTITCGSN
+601 LTISSGSN
-609 SVNYDGSEAKTI
+609 SVTYDGSEAQAM
-621 DIPAGVGDDTPD
+621 DIPAGPKGDKGEKGDPGPQGPAGPKGDKGETGPQGPAGPKGDAGARGAPGATGPQGPAGPKGDKGDKGDPGAKGDKGDPGPQGPAGVGDDTPD

-645 VVNHIGADNIVFA
+645 VVNHIGSDNIVFA

-696 HVGDYTTGAYN
+696 HLGDYTTGAYN

-827 ADHALDFSGVDDPSK
+827 VDHALDFSGVDDPSK
-842 WSILVF
+842 WSILIF

-858 YTDPSGTAHPCNTAN
+858 YTDPSGTAHPCDTAN
-873 AATLLKAYATK
+873 AAKLLKAYATK
-884 KSGSITHGGVTVN
+884 KSGSITHGGVAVN
-897 YNFTTVTPAGIIG
+897 YNFTAVTPAGIIG

-921 EIVGGAFLS
+921 ETVGGAFLS
-930 ICCPNI
+930 ICCPNV

-960 SFCVFSVN
+960 SFCVFSIN

-982 IDREFNYTVIDPS
+982 IDRVFNYTVIDPS

-1006 TDADGSI
+1006 TDTDGSI

-1019 EKGYRLGSDGAPSAQ
+1019 EKGYRLGSDGAPSVQ

-1070 QRVSFYSADKVHLG
+1070 QRVSFYDANKVHLG
-1084 QSNAVGLGGMLSG
+1084 QAAAIGVGGMLSG

-1102 NIWTQFTVRS
+1102 NIWTQFTVKN
-1112 WSGVD
+1112 WSGVTLD
-1117 VGSAA
+1117 NPA